1 MSSMESVLDKLI
13 SLVESKEDR
22 KKTLEVIKKQG
33 TEGLLY
39 DIVEELTDEDD
50 VLPYDAQMDSRMTR
64 QERLSWNRSNQ
75 NSRIQ
80 PKMYD
85 RSEAE
90 KNSRVLYIFTDNT
103 DRTSGSGV
111 IDDNSWYA
119 NEYGKGLHYPTK
131 TSAVVRGLD
140 NARPVSTQRW
150 YHEGAKGET
159 GRWNDSDFDEFKKVV
174 DKEFQ
179 DIFDAWNSGQYD
191 YIYVPANV
199 QSEDLYTN
207 GIFNGKISQLTEERT
222 PRLYHYLQDKMM
234 DLNELV
240 SGVKSPTVINSVEDA
255 IQVLENPEF
264 TPKEAPANAEEAEKR
279 GESVFK
285 APKGFTYR
293 PNYKFGRIYL
303 TENDKKYVKESVKF
317 TILGFEIKQKEI
329 DDLQW
334 LYDNRQILDSYI
346 NGETPTLQPNEYVKD
361 IINYFGESSEMI
373 YENMADD
380 GKVNGLLNKL
390 AQLYHDHEDGFGLI
404 KFIDEEVVNDGMY
417 VAINNFL
424 GKSDKI
430 TNVNDMLYDIVA
442 ELSNDVDNET
452 YASYSYSDSRQ
463 LELFRKQYQKPMSVM
478 LSIDELKSI
487 GKDLMDK
494 CGW

>member
-1 MSSMESVLDKLI
+1 
-13 SLVESKEDR
+13 
-22 KKTLEVIKKQG
+22 
-33 TEGLLY
+33 
-39 DIVEELTDEDD
+39 
-50 VLPYDAQMDSRMTR
+50 
-64 QERLSWNRSNQ
+64 
-75 NSRIQ
+75 
-80 PKMYD
+80 MYD

-90 KNSRVLYIFTDNT
+90 EHSRVLYIFTDNT

-119 NEYGKGLHYPTK
+119 KEYGKGLHYPTK

-240 SGVKSPTVINSVEDA
+240 SGVKSPTIINSIEDA
-255 IQVLENPEF
+255 IQVLESPEF
-264 TPKEAPANAEEAEKR
+264 TPKEAPANAEEAESQGKSTYVAPEIEVKNVSAEDDTLSQVNEKR
-279 GESVFK
+279 EEFYSKDDLLTPLLPYSAVRIFNNSKDILGDLLKLFNEEKPVAHMQKTAYGSYDGNTNLFRHVVNRWVVLGVRDKSFGDNLDLTGIEYGRK
-285 APKGFTYR
+285 QIKEWLKSKGIPTDFIQITDGGLVR
-293 PNYKFGRIYL
+293 INSNYINKNRRR
-303 TENDKKYVKESVKF
+303 DYVKKF
-317 TILGFEIKQKEI
+317 KNLGSILKE
-329 DDLQW
+329 
-334 LYDNRQILDSYI
+334 
-346 NGETPTLQPNEYVKD
+346 
-361 IINYFGESSEMI
+361 
-373 YENMADD
+373 
-380 GKVNGLLNKL
+380 
-390 AQLYHDHEDGFGLI
+390 
-404 KFIDEEVVNDGMY
+404 
-417 VAINNFL
+417 
-424 GKSDKI
+424 
-430 TNVNDMLYDIVA
+430 
-442 ELSNDVDNET
+442 
-452 YASYSYSDSRQ
+452 
-463 LELFRKQYQKPMSVM
+463 
-478 LSIDELKSI
+478 
-487 GKDLMDK
+487 K